1 MPRPGGRDRLAR
13 RLVLVWLVLPLVA
26 LILGLRSCARSP
38 GPDRPLQLRTRMDQR
53 SSSPSDGLLDPATRG
68 ALRNRAAALGVATL
82 IPARTSPSPTMRG
95 NARVVITDATP
106 DGALVYTYL
115 VGGEDSIDPSL
126 VMTISPLDRVC
137 TDQSAIDWQ
146 QPVPIRAAT
155 GCLARNPGARGGVFL
170 EWVEGEH
177 SLHVES
183 ASPDADALL
192 AWLGSWVPA

>member
-1 MPRPGGRDRLAR
+1 M
-13 RLVLVWLVLPLVA
+13 
-26 LILGLRSCARSP
+26 
-38 GPDRPLQLRTRMDQR
+38 QLRTRLDER

-68 ALRNRAAALGVATL
+68 ALRDRAAALGVPTL
-82 IPARTSPSPTMRG
+82 IPARSSPSPAMRG
-95 NARVVITDATP
+95 NARVVITEATP

-115 VGGEDSIDPSL
+115 IGGSDSIEPSL
-126 VMTISPLDRVC
+126 VITISPLDRVC

-146 QPVPIRAAT
+146 QPVPIRSST

>member
-13 RLVLVWLVLPLVA
+13 RLVLLWLVLPLVA

-38 GPDRPLQLRTRMDQR
+38 GPDRPLQLRTRLDER
-53 SSSPSDGLLDPATRG
+53 SSSRSDGLLDPATRG
-68 ALRNRAAALGVATL
+68 ALRDRAAALGVTTL
-82 IPARTSPSPTMRG
+82 IPARSSLSPAMRG
-95 NARVVITDATP
+95 NARVVITEATP
-106 DGALVYTYL
+106 DGALVFTYL
-115 VGGEDSIDPSL
+115 VGGSDSIDPSL
-126 VMTISPLDRVC
+126 VITISPLDRVC

-146 QPVPIRAAT
+146 QPVPIRSST

-170 EWVEGEH
+170 EWVEDEH
-177 SLHVES
+177 SMHVES